1 MIDQRKI
8 LTGSNVLVLL
18 ICSKNYYYHARR
30 QFGARE
36 TNDCRESL
44 AILPNQSLVHTI
56 QARNLVTTPK
66 PNPPNNPTQTR
77 AQKGLEKGEGLIIN
91 NEA

>member
-1 MIDQRKI
+1 MLGDNLEHEKQM
-8 LTGSNVLVLL
+8 TG
-18 ICSKNYYYHARR
+18 
-30 QFGARE
+30 
-36 TNDCRESL
+36 ESL

-56 QARNLVTTPK
+56 QARNLVTTPT

-91 NEA
+91 NEDRSSLTWHKFHQLGLYHVEQSRVLT